1 MIKINEEFYLDCND
15 KLHRV
20 NGKEVK
26 NTKDAVRKILSNSGY
41 GNDGK
46 IFKKGTN
53 STTDQFTTN
62 QYIVELKKS
71 IGRREYIGFEELKQP
86 LEEMFNDLD
95 SIPKKELSDTLGHI
109 FRHERRENFISDWLA
124 YLFNPDKM
132 GTNEPFQSLFD
143 LRDIEGEF
151 IPIGGIEREKDLT
164 YNNDSGNT
172 VDCGRIDLFVETD
185 GAIVGIENKIDCDFT
200 AYNQL
205 EKYSEWLKQLAGLK
219 EKDWYLFLLYPSSNK
234 KIDEKAKVNYKDVK
248 IITYEDLIKKWE
260 TIKIDCV
267 KSLRQM
273 IIFEDFIKHVK
284 EYVIM
289 EDKQLLNITA
299 IQFLDEKSTQI
310 EQINR
315 IKDAAKEQLRCYFDT
330 KLQELN
336 KDDGWEVHVSSGA
349 QYIQYFKNGWKSGVH
364 FELVNIISK
373 DDESNFPPKHF
384 HLEFHHEK
392 VKDDDLEELS
402 QCIKKENE
410 KCYELNY
417 KSEKEIEEV
426 TKGMLAK
433 LCNTAKE
440 YAAKV
445 DEILNGIK

>member
-1 MIKINEEFYLDCND
+1 MIKINEEFNLDCND

-26 NTKDAVRKILSNSGY
+26 NTKGAVRKILSNSGY

-53 STTDQFTTN
+53 STTDQYTTN
-62 QYIVELKKS
+62 QYIVELKKF
-71 IGRREYIGFEELKQP
+71 IGRREYIGFEKLKQP
-86 LEEMFNDLD
+86 LEEMFNDID

-143 LRDIEGEF
+143 LSDIEGEF

-172 VDCGRIDLFVETD
+172 VDCGRIDFFVETD

-200 AYNQL
+200 THDQL
-205 EKYSEWLKQLAGLK
+205 EKYSRWLEQRAVLK

-234 KIDEKAKVNYKDVK
+234 KIGKNTKANQKNIK
-248 IITYEDLIKKWE
+248 IITYEGLIEKWE

-299 IQFLDEKSTQI
+299 IQFLDEKSKQI

-330 KLQELN
+330 KLKMLKE
-336 KDDGWEVHVSSGA
+336 DGWDVNVSSGA
-349 QYIQYFKNGWKSGVH
+349 QYIQYYKNDWKSGVH

-392 VKDDDLEELS
+392 VKSDELEGLS
-402 QCIKKENE
+402 QRIKEN
-410 KCYELNY
+410 KDCYELKY

-426 TKGMLAK
+426 TNGMLEK
-433 LCNTAKE
+433 LRNTAKD

-445 DEILNGIK
+445 DEILKKSSR